1 MHDNDFAFDVFA
13 FDVFTFANFV
23 NSKFSVKMTQ
33 LYYIN
38 NSCNKA
44 AILGRRRPRI
54 TLKMVSLKAQLN
66 FRLFRLLIQNFL
78 SMKNSFPPI
87 SLWRNL
93 NPPSPFSLIIFLS
106 FNFEKYFF
114 YSFLNLF
121 FNYVTKYSFFK
132 HLKNYTNIMD
142 FNFIT

>member
-1 MHDNDFAFDVFA
+1 MHDDDFA
-13 FDVFTFANFV
+13 FANFV
-23 NSKFSVKMTQ
+23 FVSSVNSKFKFSVKMTQ

-93 NPPSPFSLIIFLS
+93 NPPSPFLLSKIDVNSKVCLISTLR
-106 FNFEKYFF
+106 
-114 YSFLNLF
+114 YSSPMLL
-121 FNYVTKYSFFK
+121 
-132 HLKNYTNIMD
+132 
-142 FNFIT
+142 

>member
-1 MHDNDFAFDVFA
+1 MHDNDFPFNDFA
-13 FDVFTFANFV
+13 FDDFTFANFAFILSV

-93 NPPSPFSLIIFLS
+93 NPPSPF
-106 FNFEKYFF
+106 FNQYCTHV
-114 YSFLNLF
+114 YCG
-121 FNYVTKYSFFK
+121 
-132 HLKNYTNIMD
+132 ICAPM
-142 FNFIT
+142 